1 MVVSQGQKSLSC
13 VILDRIANGEPAS
26 DILADVCT
34 QFEDAVP
41 GSIAGVTIL
50 DRTAQVFQHAV
61 FPSLS
66 VEYGEALQGIEVV
79 DKPGTC
85 ALAVFEGRTVE
96 CADVQSDDRFSPAWK
111 ALSLQHGMQAVLSI
125 PTMHRDGIAL
135 GTFVVA
141 YAPETPLDAENRQ
154 LADEAASL
162 CALILTYRRNQLKH
176 ELLVG
181 ELQHRVRNLFSAIG
195 AVVYSTL
202 KSHPEPETFRK
213 TFDGRLMAL
222 SRAHSIAIEA
232 EELELRHLLA
242 DTLAPYSLD
251 HDVELEGPQLKLT
264 QEAAAAFSLAT
275 HELAT
280 NAAKYG
286 AFSKPGGSVRI
297 RWDFKDKDGRF
308 SLEWIEAGGPPVRPP
323 SRLGYG
329 QKTIHRS
336 LASAIDGTV
345 KLDYRPDG
353 LTCSITAPPS
363 PRLGAQLQ

>member
-1 MVVSQGQKSLSC
+1 MTGSTWKDSLHGI
-13 VILDRIANGEPAS
+13 VLERVANGEPAS
-26 DILADVCT
+26 EILSIVCL
-34 QFEDAVP
+34 QFEEAVP

-66 VEYGEALQGIEVV
+66 NEYGEALQGIEVV

-96 CADVQSDDRFSPAWK
+96 CTDIQADDRFSPEWR
-111 ALSLQHGMQAVLSI
+111 ALSLKHGMKAVLSI
-125 PTMHRDGIAL
+125 PTMHSEGLAL

-141 YAPETPLDAENRQ
+141 YDPQTPLDDRQ
-154 LADEAASL
+154 RRLAAEAATL
-162 CALILTYRRNQLKH
+162 CGAILTYRRNQLRH

-181 ELQHRVRNLFSAIG
+181 ELQHRVRNLFSTIG

-202 KSHPEPETFRK
+202 KSHPEPDAFRK
-213 TFDGRLMAL
+213 TFDGRLLAL

-232 EELELRHLLA
+232 DETELRQLLA
-242 DTLAPYSLD
+242 DTLAPYSVD
-251 HDVELEGPQLKLT
+251 HDVTLQGPQVRLT
-264 QEAAAAFSLAT
+264 QEAAVAFSLAA

-286 AFSKPGGSVRI
+286 AFSKTGGSVRVS
-297 RWDFKDKDGRF
+297 WNFEDEDELF
-308 SLEWIEAGGPPVRPP
+308 SLEWIEAGGPPVKPP
-323 SRLGYG
+323 HHLGYG

-345 KLDYRPDG
+345 KLDYRPNG
-353 LTCSITAPPS
+353 LMFRVSAPQS
-363 PRLGAQLQ
+363 PRLGARAQ